1 MPLAVWQRRSER
13 SYRQTDYTRLAFPNL
28 DPRSWGSA
36 RARGGALTRLTR
48 LFALTACVLAAGCF
62 DTQQTIQEVAG
73 LRADRPTFDGA
84 AAFSL
89 VETQVAFGPRI
100 PGSQGRADQL
110 AWMIELLGPLA
121 DTVFTDDFT
130 YTAGDGNELALTNVH
145 ARFGP
150 VSGPRVLLLT
160 HWDTRPWADQ
170 SPNEEDRVQPV
181 PGANDGASG
190 TAILL
195 GLASMFHEQAPP
207 LGVELLFVDGED
219 YGPGTEDMFLG
230 AKHFAETRAG
240 DDPPIFAILLDMVG
254 DAQPRFPTEP
264 YSVEAASQVVQRV
277 WGIARQLGYG
287 AFFPMDMGP
296 RIQDDH
302 LALIGAG
309 IPTIDII
316 DFDYGPSHGYW
327 HTLEDTP
334 DKTSSRTLA
343 MVGEV
348 VAEVVYRSR

>member
-1 MPLAVWQRRSER
+1 MT
-13 SYRQTDYTRLAFPNL
+13 RQTRCL
-28 DPRSWGSA
+28 
-36 RARGGALTRLTR
+36 
-48 LFALTACVLAAGCF
+48 VLAGCLLALGCV
-62 DTQQTIQEVAG
+62 DTQQTIPEVTG
-73 LRADRPTFDGA
+73 TRADRPTFDGS

-89 VETQVAFGPRI
+89 LETQVAFGPRI
-100 PGSQGRADQL
+100 PGSQGHADQL
-110 AWMIELLGPLA
+110 AWMVELLGPLS

-150 VSGPRVLLLT
+150 TTGPRVLLLT

-170 SPNEEDRVQPV
+170 SPNPEERDQPV

-195 GLASMFHEQAPP
+195 ELARVFHEQAPP

-219 YGPGTEDMFLG
+219 YGPSTADMFLG
-230 AKHFAETRAG
+230 ARHYAETRAA
-240 DDPPIFAILLDMVG
+240 DDPPIFAILIDMVG

-264 YSVEAASQVVQRV
+264 YSVEAAPQVVQRV

-287 AFFPMDMGP
+287 SFFPMDVGS

-316 DFDYGPSHGYW
+316 DFDYGPSNGYW
-327 HTLEDTP
+327 HTLQDTP